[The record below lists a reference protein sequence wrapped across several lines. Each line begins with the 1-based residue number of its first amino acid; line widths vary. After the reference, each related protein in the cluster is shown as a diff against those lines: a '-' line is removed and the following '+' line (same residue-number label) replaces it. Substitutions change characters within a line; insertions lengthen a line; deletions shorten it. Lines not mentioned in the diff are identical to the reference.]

1 MEVDM
6 EEEKASVIKK
16 AQAQRTADKERMNS
30 ELAALEKRLK
40 EKYQNQQNDSELEIK
55 EAEDKAF
62 ERGKVLIESVTGDW

>member
-62 ERGKVLIESVTGDW
+62 ERGKVLIESVTGD